1 LLASADSG
9 ATWNTVS
16 LSGEVD
22 FHALA
27 AKGESVYG
35 YSSSGELLASTDRQ
49 RWSSLGQI
57 PLADVAVNADDAST
71 LIITTEQGPKLS
83 TDGGKTFRVMDA
95 APVVAFIDWP
105 QPNQVYGV
113 TPDGGLYRSGDGGV
127 TWAESGRINAPPHA
141 LTVGP

>member
-1 LLASADSG
+1 LYVATHNGLFAVDDDGQSWMASSEDHDFMGFTITDNGEFLASGHPNSRTDLPKDLGLLASADSG

-71 LIITTEQGPKLS
+71 LIIT
-83 TDGGKTFRVMDA
+83 
-95 APVVAFIDWP
+95 
-105 QPNQVYGV
+105 
-113 TPDGGLYRSGDGGV
+113 
-127 TWAESGRINAPPHA
+127 
-141 LTVGP
+141 